1 MTPLRIVKR
10 LERALLISWREQ
22 PTRYDIEAL
31 QDNIRRVGLVVRMRW
46 VLVFVLATY
55 SVCAAGL
62 YSTRMDPSELTR
74 LMVIPA
80 ASLAFVV
87 CYNMFYQLNYR
98 RLGTISVWN
107 NLQLALDS
115 VVVSVLVYYSGGVHS
130 WFWSMYALFILE
142 AAFILKQRS
151 AAWFQAAFCIVL
163 LASIEWLEYFRILQ
177 HVSIPFSDKTL
188 HTNTVFVAI
197 RFLWQLSVLT
207 GTAAVASRLMG
218 TQREELH
225 RRESLCVLDETT
237 GLHSR
242 SYFLR
247 ESSIEERRAHRD
259 GRTIHLVLVDVDRFG
274 EFNRRFGI
282 EAGDELLERIAS
294 EMVALVSPTHDLAG
308 TANLIARTGGEEF
321 SLLLVEDEN
330 GEGPLS
336 VEAAVR
342 LAEKVRVAVGNT
354 RVNDAGVT
362 ISVGVASSSPV
373 SYRMQDLQDEAD
385 GALARAIELG
395 GNRVVV
401 AEERDASGAPDSTE

>member
-10 LERALLISWREQ
+10 LERALLVSWREQ

-87 CYNMFYQLNYR
+87 CYNLFYQLNYR

-151 AAWFQAAFCIVL
+151 AAWIQAAFCIL
-163 LASIEWLEYFRILQ
+163 LLGSIEWLEYFGFLH
-177 HVSIPFSDKTL
+177 HVSIPFSDRNL
-188 HTNTVFVAI
+188 HTNAVFVTI
-197 RFLWQLSVLT
+197 RFLWQISVLA
-207 GTAAVASRLMG
+207 GTAAVASQLMG
-218 TQREELH
+218 TQREELR
-225 RRESLCVLDETT
+225 RRESLCVLDEAT

-242 SYFLR
+242 SYFVR
-247 ESSIEERRAHRD
+247 ESRIEERRAHRD
-259 GRTIHLVLVDVDRFG
+259 GRAIHLILADVDRFG

-294 EMVALVSPTHDLAG
+294 EIVGLVSPTGDLAG

-330 GEGPLS
+330 GQGPMTPGD
-336 VEAAVR
+336 ATR
-342 LAEKVRVAVGNT
+342 LAEKVREAVGDT

-362 ISVGVASSSPV
+362 ISVGVASSTPLL
-373 SYRMQDLQDEAD
+373 YHIQELQDEAD
-385 GALARAIELG
+385 NALASAIELG

-401 AEERDASGAPDSTE
+401 AGEHEEPGDPGSLE